1 MISHLFI
8 RRPIL
13 ATVISLLILLIGAAA
28 IFTLPIAQY
37 PEIAPPT
44 WNHS

>member
-13 ATVISLLILLIGAAA
+13 ATVISLLILLIGFVLSA
-28 IFTLPIAQY
+28 IGGGT
-37 PEIAPPT
+37 
-44 WNHS
+44 